1 MTKSRNREL
10 IRVMSSNECLKGK
23 CVDLSDNNRT
33 KFGTEHQYHTIN
45 MSEWPNSHNLKIQ
58 DGGCRHLEFRK
69 NVNNSGLNKDI
80 CTKFYGKMH
89 HGHAEM
95 TT

>member
-1 MTKSRNREL
+1 M
-10 IRVMSSNECLKGK
+10 
-23 CVDLSDNNRT
+23 CVDLSDYNRYLNQI
-33 KFGTEHQYHTIN
+33 GSEHKYYTTN
-45 MSEWPNSHNLKIQ
+45 TPEWPTSHNLKIQ

-80 CTKFYGKMH
+80 SIKLYVKMLH
-89 HGHAEM
+89 SHAEM